1 MKKALKITALCLVL
15 AIAVSALA
23 SCGGLSGTYS
33 CDVMVMGTGVKM
45 AFDGDDVRISITYAG
60 VEAFSA
66 DTTYTIEDDKIS
78 FNLAD
83 EEEVESAVVKAVIA
97 WLETPLAFE
106 EGDDYIKIGV
116 FTFTEVKD

>member
-1 MKKALKITALCLVL
+1 MKKALKLTALCLVL

-33 CDVMVMGTGVKM
+33 CDVMGTGVKM
-45 AFDGDDVRISITYAG
+45 AFDGDNVKISITYLGA
-60 VEAFSA
+60 EAFSTS
-66 DTTYTIEDDKIS
+66 TTYTIEDDKIS

-83 EEEVESAVVKAVIA
+83 EEKVESTVVKAVIA